1 MLLPELEE
9 RLHRARCALDNA
21 TCDNIIGLCKQYL
34 ALLAEY
40 RAELYKLPDALGL
53 NQWSGSFF
61 WENVAISVRE
71 PNNAS

>member
-1 MLLPELEE
+1 M
-9 RLHRARCALDNA
+9 HRARRAFANA
-21 TCDNIIGLCKQYL
+21 TCDTINGLCKQYL

-53 NQWSGSFF
+53 NQRSGSYL
-61 WENVAISVRE
+61 WEDVGISVRE